1 MESLELLLSILGCCA
16 YQPREEPACSS
27 GRWCCQGDTCVV
39 ELRPCKYDD
48 SDIRLDPVM
57 PAPGT
62 TALRGNP
69 IDGLYPLFLEYWF
82 GGGT

>member
-39 ELRPCKYDD
+39 ELRP
-48 SDIRLDPVM
+48 
-57 PAPGT
+57 APGT

-69 IDGLYPLFLEYWF
+69 IDGIISSIS
-82 GGGT
+82 